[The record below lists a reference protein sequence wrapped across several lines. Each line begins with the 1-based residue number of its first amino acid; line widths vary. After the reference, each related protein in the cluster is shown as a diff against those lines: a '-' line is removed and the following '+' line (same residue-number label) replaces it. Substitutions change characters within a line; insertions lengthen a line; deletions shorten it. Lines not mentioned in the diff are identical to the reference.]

1 MNRILI
7 AIVLALLMI
16 SGAYAEPE
24 PSLGFRISQFFDGFD
39 NTLSIQSS
47 YQSFVRW
54 NTNTDQCIYFTGIL
68 NSVSSR
74 VVDSSHCSLRT
85 YTKEYKTL
93 SDVDQKLFAEQQ
105 NNKVLVDVTNQGH
118 AACVVNKNDGNC
130 YAIAD
135 VSKPGH
141 ATCIVDKT
149 DGYCYI
155 TKSGGSTSSGLGR
168 IGDKCTTAQ
177 DCGLTCEGRDNNCEP
192 RCLDGGPGKDGIDGR
207 SCFAGTG
214 TDQTGY
220 LFSSTCGRSSDCA
233 TGEQCVAGICTQ
245 ADYDSGNPPIVQSDG
260 STTQAITPEDI
271 CRTTDCTTKCDDGTA
286 VFTCSEKSP
295 SKYCFKEGNN
305 GVLKDY
311 AGLCGCPEGQRPD
324 FYALK
329 CCDPAANTCFNCQEG
344 EIKTRECSDG
354 TEIVAV
360 TCGADGEWEPTEA
373 ACPIDEDDN
382 SAVAFILVMLAI
394 IAGSILIVGGLYATW
409 RYFKK

>member
-1 MNRILI
+1 MKRVLI

-24 PSLGFRISQFFDGFD
+24 PSLSFRFGQFLDSFESPF
-39 NTLSIQSS
+39 SIGST

-74 VVDSSHCSLRT
+74 LVDSKHCSFRT

-93 SDVDQKLFAEQQ
+93 SDVDNALYNEQKG
-105 NNKVLVDVTNQGH
+105 TG
-118 AACVVNKNDGNC
+118 
-130 YAIAD
+130 
-135 VSKPGH
+135 
-141 ATCIVDKT
+141 T
-149 DGYCYI
+149 
-155 TKSGGSTSSGLGR
+155 GSTTSAGR
-168 IGDKCTTAQ
+168 IGDVCTTAQ
-177 DCGLTCEGRDNNCEP
+177 DCTLTCEGRGSTCEP
-192 RCLDGGPGKDGIDGR
+192 RCLDGGNGR
-207 SCFAGTG
+207 ICFAGEG
-214 TDQTGY
+214 TSQTGY
-220 LFSSTCGRSSDCA
+220 LYSSTCGRSSDCA

-245 ADYDSGNPPIVQSDG
+245 ADYDSGNPPIIQSDG

-360 TCGADGEWEPTEA
+360 TCGADGEWEPTDA
-373 ACPIDEDDN
+373 VCPIDEDDN